1 MDIRLEC
8 YEGEKDAALA
18 ALSERFSFKSVSKGY
33 PNARQTGSSG
43 TPCEN
48 RYYIKLADPPIRA
61 PVPLA
66 DLIVT
71 DMLRFFSELG
81 TAIGTDLSSEIP
93 KLRQFYLS
101 SGGMTDAQKF
111 ELAAEWRASLLH
123 KHVGRQK
130 GGA

>member
-1 MDIRLEC
+1 MEIRLEC
-8 YEGEKDAALA
+8 YDGEKDAALA

-33 PNARQTGSSG
+33 SNARQTGSSG
-43 TPCEN
+43 TPCES
-48 RYYIKLADPPIRA
+48 RYYIKLADPPIRE

-66 DLIVT
+66 NLIVT

-81 TAIGTDLSSEIP
+81 ASTGADLSGEIP

-111 ELAAEWRASLLH
+111 ELAAEWRASLLS